1 MFTNI
6 TYFHLFPVLEWIDWD
21 VVERVIIIVLDTLNL
36 RINVNDTKSMLLRF
50 IDVKQ
55 AADKNSSIIELHVSS
70 DREENLL
77 TIKLPREYDLVSC
90 EFYNKQVHVQ

>member
-1 MFTNI
+1 MFTNK
-6 TYFHLFPVLEWIDWD
+6 TYGHLIPVLEWIDWD

-70 DREENLL
+70 DREENVL
-77 TIKLPREYDLVSC
+77 TIKLSREYDLVSC
-90 EFYNKQVHVQ
+90 EFYNKHVHVQ

>member
-1 MFTNI
+1 M
-6 TYFHLFPVLEWIDWD
+6 
-21 VVERVIIIVLDTLNL
+21 VERVIVIVLDTQNL

-55 AADKNSSIIELHVSS
+55 AADKNRSIIELHVSS

-77 TIKLPREYDLVSC
+77 AIKLPREYDLVSC